1 MRIMV
6 RAGVRTS
13 IRLAAIAAL
22 AASTLAAASAQ
33 TTPDRGTVALG
44 RLAAKDLDVGTPGG
58 KAFLG
63 VIGGT
68 NSCAPP
74 NGPLPG
80 FERLCSWSATN
91 ADDDFDMMVGINDNR
106 IVSVLT
112 SWPRQLPAATW
123 SCEAFA
129 PDSDGPGLS
138 ICSVKSA
145 SVQDRAHWAKG
156 WRDYLNSVS

>member
-1 MRIMV
+1 MRMIY
-6 RAGVRTS
+6 RAGFRTAT
-13 IRLAAIAAL
+13 RLAALAGLAGSAL
-22 AASTLAAASAQ
+22 AVASVQKA
-33 TTPDRGTVALG
+33 PDRGIVALG
-44 RLAAKDLDVGTPGG
+44 KLAAKDLELGTPGA

-63 VIGGT
+63 VIDKD
-68 NSCAPP
+68 SCAPP

-91 ADDDFDMMVGINDNR
+91 ADDDFDMMVGINGNR

-129 PDSDGPGLS
+129 PGDGPGLS

-145 SVQDRAHWAKG
+145 SAQDRAHWAKG
-156 WRDYLNSVS
+156 WRDYLNSVG